1 VAGRGSEEDQ
11 DPQRQERAS
20 AATSPELRRA
30 DRRLFAVATGL
41 TAAAAVLHFAT
52 SVDLAQFAV
61 SAVALAAL
69 AAVVARGVDQLGQ
82 RLRPGPTG
90 VLQGVFGNL
99 PELMFSIFALRA
111 GLLTVVQAALVGSV
125 LGNVLLVQ
133 GLAFVAGGL
142 RHGTQRFGAEQARAL
157 VLMLVLAV
165 AVVMVPTVV
174 AGLGGPVAHHRRAL
188 SSVVAVV
195 LLVVYGLNL
204 VTSLRAPGKRGRA
217 AGQGQRAEL
226 STGALRT
233 LPADEPRRPTGAG
246 GWSISMTLVVLGT
259 AAVAA
264 AFVADW
270 FVDALSPAIHTLG
283 VSEAFSGLV
292 IVAIASN
299 AVENVAGVQLAARDR
314 SDHALSVILQSP
326 LQILLVLMPVLVLLS
341 PAIGGPA
348 LSFDLPPALVVSL
361 ALATVVTVV
370 VVFDGESTW
379 TEGVA
384 LLGLYAVVAAS
395 FWWG

>member
-1 VAGRGSEEDQ
+1 MT
-11 DPQRQERAS
+11 
-20 AATSPELRRA
+20 ATAPRLSRT
-30 DRRLFAVATGL
+30 DRRLLATATGL
-41 TAAAAVLHFAT
+41 TVAAGVLRYAT

-61 SAVALAAL
+61 SAVTLAAL
-69 AAVVARGVDQLGQ
+69 AAVVARSVDQLGQ
-82 RLRPGPTG
+82 RLGPAPTG
-90 VLQGVFGNL
+90 MLQGAFGNL
-99 PELMFSIFALRA
+99 PELMFGIFALRA
-111 GLLTVVQAALVGSV
+111 GLLRVVQAALVGSV
-125 LGNVLLVQ
+125 LGNVLLVL

-165 AVVMVPTVV
+165 AVVLVPTVV

-204 VTSLRAPGKRGRA
+204 VPSLRAPARGRRPRGDPEGA
-217 AGQGQRAEL
+217 EEATGGLRAVPAGGPSRPAE
-226 STGALRT
+226 
-233 LPADEPRRPTGAG
+233 PG
-246 GWSISMTLVVLGT
+246 GWSLPVTLLVLGT
-259 AAVAA
+259 AGVVA
-264 AFVADW
+264 AFVSDW
-270 FVDALSPAIHTLG
+270 FVDALGPAISTLG
-283 VSEAFSGLV
+283 LSEAFSGLV

-299 AVENVAGVQLAARDR
+299 AVENVAGVQMAARNR
-314 SDHALSVILQSP
+314 SDLAISVILQSP
-326 LQILLVLMPVLVLLS
+326 LQVLLVLMPVLVLAS

-348 LSFDLPPALVVSL
+348 LSFALPPALVVSV
-361 ALATVVTVV
+361 ALATVVSVV